1 MKDALILFT
10 RVPIPGQTK
19 TRLMPFLT
27 GEECARLHACFVKD
41 IYEKAKQVD
50 ADIFVFFTPKDE
62 KKLLQQVLDN
72 ETVCLPQF
80 GDDLGERMKN
90 AIGIV
95 LRMGY
100 EKVILIGTDIPQIHP
115 ETLKNAFDN
124 LGGKDIVI
132 HPTFDGG
139 YYLIGMK
146 KEYDSIWKIER
157 YGTNTVIYDTLQH
170 MRNEKLST
178 AVGQMYYD
186 VDDKGDL
193 YHLYEDIEKGA
204 ICNCPITI
212 DYLELGQEKI
222 NEIRDYSGYRC
233 CINTEL
239 NSGNFLM
246 NGAGK
251 DNYLVDW
258 EKPLYGDPVQDLG
271 HFLAPTTTF
280 WKTDVILTEEEM
292 ADFTRKYIQAVN
304 GRFDVSG
311 IEERLNIFI
320 PITCLR
326 GITWCAMA
334 WVEYQEPGRLIRNEE
349 TFKKMEDYL
358 KRDFLDMIEERYYK

>member
-1 MKDALILFT
+1 MHLFYL
-10 RVPIPGQTK
+10 RGCRYQTK

-146 KEYDSIWKIER
+146 NMI
-157 YGTNTVIYDTLQH
+157 
-170 MRNEKLST
+170 
-178 AVGQMYYD
+178 
-186 VDDKGDL
+186 
-193 YHLYEDIEKGA
+193 
-204 ICNCPITI
+204 
-212 DYLELGQEKI
+212 
-222 NEIRDYSGYRC
+222 
-233 CINTEL
+233 
-239 NSGNFLM
+239 
-246 NGAGK
+246 
-251 DNYLVDW
+251 
-258 EKPLYGDPVQDLG
+258 LYGKLND
-271 HFLAPTTTF
+271 
-280 WKTDVILTEEEM
+280 TE
-292 ADFTRKYIQAVN
+292 RIQL
-304 GRFDVSG
+304 FM
-311 IEERLNIFI
+311 I
-320 PITCLR
+320 PYST
-326 GITWCAMA
+326 
-334 WVEYQEPGRLIRNEE
+334 
-349 TFKKMEDYL
+349 
-358 KRDFLDMIEERYYK
+358 

>member
-1 MKDALILFT
+1 MENFLLEYGYSLKMIKHDTLCLEDI
-10 RVPIPGQTK
+10 RKI
-19 TRLMPFLT
+19 RLYSTNGAIFLLAY
-27 GEECARLHACFVKD
+27 EIDNEDVNNISS

-212 DYLELGQEKI
+212 DYLELGLK
-222 NEIRDYSGYRC
+222 
-233 CINTEL
+233 
-239 NSGNFLM
+239 
-246 NGAGK
+246 GK
-251 DNYLVDW
+251 LDKNY
-258 EKPLYGDPVQDLG
+258 E
-271 HFLAPTTTF
+271 
-280 WKTDVILTEEEM
+280 
-292 ADFTRKYIQAVN
+292 
-304 GRFDVSG
+304 
-311 IEERLNIFI
+311 
-320 PITCLR
+320 
-326 GITWCAMA
+326 
-334 WVEYQEPGRLIRNEE
+334 
-349 TFKKMEDYL
+349 
-358 KRDFLDMIEERYYK
+358 

>member
-212 DYLELGQEKI
+212 EYLELGLKGKL
-222 NEIRDYSGYRC
+222 DK
-233 CINTEL
+233 
-239 NSGNFLM
+239 NF
-246 NGAGK
+246 
-251 DNYLVDW
+251 
-258 EKPLYGDPVQDLG
+258 E
-271 HFLAPTTTF
+271 
-280 WKTDVILTEEEM
+280 
-292 ADFTRKYIQAVN
+292 
-304 GRFDVSG
+304 
-311 IEERLNIFI
+311 
-320 PITCLR
+320 
-326 GITWCAMA
+326 
-334 WVEYQEPGRLIRNEE
+334 
-349 TFKKMEDYL
+349 
-358 KRDFLDMIEERYYK
+358 

>member
-100 EKVILIGTDIPQIHP
+100 EKVILIGTD
-115 ETLKNAFDN
+115 
-124 LGGKDIVI
+124 
-132 HPTFDGG
+132 
-139 YYLIGMK
+139 LIGMK

-212 DYLELGQEKI
+212 DYLELGLK
-222 NEIRDYSGYRC
+222 
-233 CINTEL
+233 
-239 NSGNFLM
+239 
-246 NGAGK
+246 GK
-251 DNYLVDW
+251 LDKNY
-258 EKPLYGDPVQDLG
+258 E
-271 HFLAPTTTF
+271 
-280 WKTDVILTEEEM
+280 
-292 ADFTRKYIQAVN
+292 
-304 GRFDVSG
+304 
-311 IEERLNIFI
+311 
-320 PITCLR
+320 
-326 GITWCAMA
+326 
-334 WVEYQEPGRLIRNEE
+334 
-349 TFKKMEDYL
+349 
-358 KRDFLDMIEERYYK
+358 

>member
-1 MKDALILFT
+1 
-10 RVPIPGQTK
+10 
-19 TRLMPFLT
+19 
-27 GEECARLHACFVKD
+27 
-41 IYEKAKQVD
+41 
-50 ADIFVFFTPKDE
+50 
-62 KKLLQQVLDN
+62 
-72 ETVCLPQF
+72 
-80 GDDLGERMKN
+80 MKN

-157 YGTNTVIYDTLQH
+157 YGTNT
-170 MRNEKLST
+170 

-212 DYLELGQEKI
+212 DYLELGLK
-222 NEIRDYSGYRC
+222 
-233 CINTEL
+233 
-239 NSGNFLM
+239 
-246 NGAGK
+246 GK
-251 DNYLVDW
+251 LDKNY
-258 EKPLYGDPVQDLG
+258 E
-271 HFLAPTTTF
+271 
-280 WKTDVILTEEEM
+280 
-292 ADFTRKYIQAVN
+292 
-304 GRFDVSG
+304 
-311 IEERLNIFI
+311 
-320 PITCLR
+320 
-326 GITWCAMA
+326 
-334 WVEYQEPGRLIRNEE
+334 
-349 TFKKMEDYL
+349 
-358 KRDFLDMIEERYYK
+358 